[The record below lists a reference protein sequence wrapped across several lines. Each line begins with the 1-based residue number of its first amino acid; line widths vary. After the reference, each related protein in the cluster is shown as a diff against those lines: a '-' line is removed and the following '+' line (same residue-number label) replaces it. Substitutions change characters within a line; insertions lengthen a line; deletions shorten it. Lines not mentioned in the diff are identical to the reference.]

1 MERIDRI
8 SSNPIAWHIT
18 PEITP
23 QKNTSSELR
32 NPITHVGIATT
43 VFRGKRHV
51 ERKEGFRPNTAP
63 QKRHFTLEKPAVS
76 KPADLLAATL
86 TRVRVLA
93 QEGKVKDAER
103 ALESARGRKVF
114 EVSPKL
120 SGGRQ
125 AKENERAAWFLVYA
139 EKAIENAS
147 QPNPPKQGPKEVEDS
162 IKNQRGNQGGKKEF
176 QRTDT
181 TRKMVFKN

>member
-1 MERIDRI
+1 MGRINQL
-8 SSNPIAWHIT
+8 SSNPIAWHTT

-23 QKNTSSELR
+23 RKSTSSGLR
-32 NPITHVGIATT
+32 NPIIGTGIQDSIFLGKKHVG
-43 VFRGKRHV
+43 R
-51 ERKEGFRPNTAP
+51 EEGFRPNTAP
-63 QKRHFTLEKPAVS
+63 QKRHFTLEQPVVS
-76 KPADLLAATL
+76 KPADLLSATL
-86 TRVRVLA
+86 NRVRTLA
-93 QEGKVKDAER
+93 QAGKVREAER

-114 EVSPKL
+114 QVSPKL

-147 QPNPPKQGPKEVEDS
+147 QPNPPKQGPKEVKDS
-162 IKNQRGNQGGKKEF
+162 VKNQRGNQGGKKEF